1 MANSLIGK
9 NQNFNYLFCPKGKGY
24 AISFRKLLEPFN
36 NVKSLPLGSYWH
48 TESEYCSKGLTNS
61 LNPSINIRKCILRFV
76 YLKTNDKK
84 LGYIAYDKQTGDL
97 YTGYWDG
104 TTEEFNDYVLGNT
117 TTPATDRTIHMHSKL
132 TKNGGYQQID
142 AAWIS
147 EGNTTTPYKIGDNV
161 GEHTACAYLFHSLCQ
176 IYFEPE
182 KTSNGTNETTQWVIA
197 DMLKMLSESYVKF
210 LGGGLDERF
219 VDDYGEL
226 LTYTENELYVNFGC
240 DYEGQSPMFPFNQVN
255 LSDEQ
260 IEKIKDDEN
269 STYWVENSNIIKNSK
284 KIKLKAKKILDVG
297 AYVSSGEYLIES
309 YKFKNNDEE
318 LVPKECDHFIPNKFI
333 KKTMDIIK
341 NNAKLPEPVILNFLF
356 RGDAGTGKSVGSKM
370 VARMCGLPYRFIT
383 LSANSQEDDLFL
395 NILPGEEAGTF
406 IHNESEFVK
415 AFENGGVIEFREAN
429 TPKNDAILTCLN
441 SALDDSG
448 IIQLKN
454 GKVIKRHPNCIVIF
468 TINNGYNGT
477 RAMNQSVLSRFPG
490 KFNFEI
496 PKNQEL
502 IRELVAKSGIDASVA
517 DKMTRCMED
526 MQKILFE
533 ESEENGVCS
542 FREIVNWAKM
552 YQLLGDI
559 HESAEISIINSAT
572 TDENT
577 AVLLKQAVC
586 NYFE

>member
-24 AISFRKLLEPFN
+24 AVSFRKLLEPFN
-36 NVKSLPLGSYWH
+36 TVKTLPLGSYWH
-48 TESEYCSKGLTNS
+48 SESEYSSMGLTNS
-61 LNPSINIRKCILRFV
+61 LNPSINIRNCIMRFV
-76 YLKTNDKK
+76 FLKTNERK
-84 LGYIAYDKQTGDL
+84 LGYIAYDKKTGDL

-104 TTEEFNDYVLGNT
+104 TTEEFNDYMLGNAT
-117 TTPATDRTIHMHSKL
+117 SPATDRTIHMHSKL

-147 EGNTTTPYKIGDNV
+147 EGNITSPYRIGNDSW
-161 GEHTACAYLFHSLCQ
+161 ESTACAYLFHALCQ
-176 IYFEPE
+176 AYFEPE
-182 KTSNGTNETTQWVIA
+182 MTPYGTNETTQGVIS

-210 LGGGLDERF
+210 LNGGLDENF
-219 VDDYGEL
+219 VSDYGDL

-240 DYEGQSPMFPFNQVN
+240 DYEGQSELFPFTEMNITQ
-255 LSDEQ
+255 EQ
-260 IEKIKDDEN
+260 IDEINNDEDSVFWNENPN
-269 STYWVENSNIIKNSK
+269 SIKNSK
-284 KIKLKAKKILDVG
+284 KIKLKAKKIPD
-297 AYVSSGEYLIES
+297 VSSYVTSGKYLIED
-309 YKFKNNDEE
+309 YQFKGQDEE
-318 LVPKECDHFIPNKFI
+318 LVPKECDCFIPNEFI
-333 KKTMDIIK
+333 MKTLDIIK
-341 NNAKLPEPVILNFLF
+341 NNATLPEPVILNFLF

-370 VARMCGLPYRFIT
+370 IARMCGLPYRFIT
-383 LSANSQEDDLFL
+383 LSANSQEDDLYL

-468 TINNGYNGT
+468 TVNNGYNGT

-496 PKNQEL
+496 PKNKEL
-502 IRELVAKSGIDASVA
+502 IRELVAKSGVEFDIA
-517 DKMTRCMED
+517 DRMTRCMED